1 MENFCVISTWK
12 YPRGK
17 FPRVFYLVNST
28 SCQRGKFLHHFHMKI
43 STQDFF
49 LRVFYIKVFTW
60 KMSTCI
66 LCDKFNLLLVWKIS
80 ASNFPCFFYMEVTT
94 WKIFTYILHFYLFS
108 TRTISISFLRRNL
121 YVHSTLIHVEN
132 FYMYSIS
139 LFLVLFHLKNFSCLF
154 LSFFH
159 IENFYLYSTSKCPHE
174 KVPRVFYQKIS
185 KKFFY
190 ILFACTNVHLYI

>member
-1 MENFCVISTWK
+1 MENFCIISTWK
-12 YPRGK
+12 YLRGK
-17 FPRVFYLVNST
+17 
-28 SCQRGKFLHHFHMKI
+28 
-43 STQDFF
+43 F
-49 LRVFYIKVFTW
+49 LRVFYIKISTW
-60 KMSTCI
+60 KISTCI
-66 LCDKFNLLLVWKIS
+66 LYDKFHLLLVWKIS